1 MTDFKDCAFYS
12 CREDEERISHDSPE
26 AAIEDHLA
34 NYVGQP
40 GENNRQTMERIG
52 GTVTVH
58 GFDRDEVSDAWLK
71 SASEGLAERT
81 AEMFGEIYGDPDG
94 GPAADD
100 GFTNDVIAEMATA
113 IQAAIEPV
121 VRDHGKVWNYK
132 RVASRTF
139 TTDEVVGMLG
149 EE

>member
-1 MTDFKDCAFYS
+1 MIDFNSCDFYS
-12 CREDEERISHDSPE
+12 CREDAEHLTHDSPG
-26 AAIEDHLA
+26 AALDEHLE
-34 NYVGQP
+34 NYVGRP
-40 GENNRQTMERIG
+40 GETNRQTMERIG
-52 GTVTVH
+52 GAVTVH

-100 GFTNDVIAEMATA
+100 GFTKDVLTTMATA
-113 IQAAIEPV
+113 IRVAIEPI
-121 VRDHGKVWNYK
+121 VRDHGKVWSYK
-132 RVASRTF
+132 RFASRTF
-139 TTDEVVGMLG
+139 TTDEVVAMLG